1 MTTGYALACEG
12 CGRWV
17 WGGGM
22 YHSAVREPDVHATEA
37 LDLRSVHVIETV
49 VAQHHGASP
58 RRQAVAARGS
68 PRPGSQEYSNH
79 NSALIRPLEEVLH

>member
-58 RRQAVAARGS
+58 RRQAVAARGV
-68 PRPGSQEYSNH
+68 H
-79 NSALIRPLEEVLH
+79 ALVTKSTVTITLLSFDL